1 MGKDI
6 RSVHGHVAARIVH
19 VYSRRVVIDIVG
31 RRPVV
36 FTGLVGI
43 AVTTTAFG
51 LSTSFAGIVASRF
64 LGQLSFLLSS
74 PITRGHVHI
83 SAAPGGL
90 VAGNVAVIHS
100 ILAEITDDTNQD
112 LAVPIYSLSWPVGTV
127 IGFVSCSVFES
138 T

>member
-1 MGKDI
+1 MGPLA
-6 RSVHGHVAARIVH
+6 HGLTTHDED
-19 VYSRRVVIDIVG
+19 VIG

-43 AVTTTAFG
+43 AATTMMFG

-64 LGQLSFLLSS
+64 LGQFQSPPSFF
-74 PITRGHVHI
+74 TTYDYVHV
-83 SAAPGGL
+83 STSGGL

-112 LAVPIYSLSWPVGTV
+112 LAVPIYSLAWPVGTV
-127 IGFVSCSVFES
+127 IGLACLFWPLNMMCDTRMV
-138 T
+138 